1 MTEQKKTNKVTDMT
15 KGSPLRLILLFTIP
29 LLIGDIFQQLY
40 TMADTMVVGYEL
52 GDSAIAAI
60 GGVAPLYNLVLYF
73 SIGLNNGYQIILTQK
88 FGAGEQKA
96 IKQVIAGMLLLNTG
110 ITLFLT
116 GLSLATLH
124 PMLRFLNI
132 PSSIMED
139 AYAYIF
145 VILAGMLCT
154 IFYNMFASILRAVGN
169 SRVPLYFLIL
179 ASLLN
184 VVLDI
189 LFVMNFK
196 WGLVGAAGA
205 TILAQAIAAV
215 LCGIYIWKNYQEL
228 LPEKE
233 DFKVPATILK
243 ALLATGMSMALM
255 EGIVSLGSIIYQRA
269 TNAFGETIMV
279 SYTSARK
286 LIDMMMRP
294 MNSLATANCIFAGQ
308 NWGAKQ
314 MDRIHEG
321 LRKVL
326 VVEMIWSVVAFAV
339 IFLFGGQ
346 LIRFTTGTTDTTV
359 IANGVL
365 SLRIHLSCYPFLG
378 VLFCLRNVMQAMGQK
393 LAPII
398 SSGIELAMKI
408 FASSFLI
415 PKLGFLGTCVTEP
428 VTWILMMIFLLVAYM
443 KQNKAYKREVNA
455 DETDLL

>member
-1 MTEQKKTNKVTDMT
+1 MTIEQKKINKVTDMT
-15 KGSPLRLILLFTIP
+15 KGNPLRLILLFTVP
-29 LLIGDIFQQLY
+29 LLIGDVFQQLY

-88 FGAGEQKA
+88 FGAGERKA
-96 IKQVIAGMLLLNTG
+96 IKQVIAGMLVLNVG

-116 GLSLATLH
+116 ALSLATLR
-124 PMLRFLNI
+124 PMLIFLNI
-132 PSSIMED
+132 PASIMEG

-169 SRVPLYFLIL
+169 SSVPLYFLIM
-179 ASLLN
+179 ASILN

-189 LFVMNFK
+189 LFVMSFK

-215 LCGIYIWKNYQEL
+215 FCGIYIWKNYQEL
-228 LPEKE
+228 MPEKD
-233 DFKVPATILK
+233 DFKVPSGILK
-243 ALLATGMSMALM
+243 ALITTGMSMALM

-286 LIDMMMRP
+286 IIDMMMRP
-294 MNSLATANCIFAGQ
+294 LITLATANCIFAGQ
-308 NWGAKQ
+308 NWGAKKL
-314 MDRIHEG
+314 DRIQEG
-321 LRKVL
+321 LKKVL
-326 VVEMIWSVVAFAV
+326 IVEMLWSAVAFV
-339 IFLFGGQ
+339 IVFLFGAQ
-346 LIRFTTGTTDTTV
+346 LIQFTTGTRDATIISNAV
-359 IANGVL
+359 M

-398 SSGIELAMKI
+398 SSGIELVMKI
-408 FASSFLI
+408 FAASYLI
-415 PKLGFLGTCVTEP
+415 PKMGFLGTCITEP
-428 VTWILMMIFLLVAYM
+428 VTWILMMTFLLIAYIRQNKRSKVAY
-443 KQNKAYKREVNA
+443 
-455 DETDLL
+455 